1 MNTAI
6 RLKYLVVLLLSV
18 SCKTHKKSFIV
29 KEILLSFSGGNTYHE
44 LSNLGNFR
52 VLVKETDSSK
62 ITSGSKRTFDAYS
75 PLKNPVQVLMTK
87 KKSLTFLGSHKK
99 EFFLGKLDNKDSLCI
114 YDCNL
119 TTCPGS
125 KITFNS
131 YINRIPYWHGLS
143 PLGGLSLFMHYHHY
157 RLTIQND
164 NGKRLYMQWKY
175 SVYKLKHPSKRNK
188 EWSDDYCEDGGGGLV
203 EIRIQ

>member
-1 MNTAI
+1 MTVI
-6 RLKYLVVLLLSV
+6 RLKYLLVLLLFV
-18 SCKTHKKSFIV
+18 CCKTHKKNFIV
-29 KEILLSFSGGNTYHE
+29 KEILLSFSGGNTYPE

-52 VLVKETDSSK
+52 IAVKEKDSSK
-62 ITSGSKRTFDAYS
+62 TTSRSKKTFDAYC

-87 KKSLTFLGSHKK
+87 KKSLIFLGSHKK
-99 EFFLGKLDNKDSLCI
+99 DFFLGKLDDKDSLCI

-119 TTCPGS
+119 TTPARS

-164 NGKRLYMQWKY
+164 NGKRLFMHWKY
-175 SVYKLKHPSKRNK
+175 SVYKLKHSSKRK
-188 EWSDDYCEDGGGGLV
+188 KKWSDDYCEDGGGGLV
-203 EIRIQ
+203 GIRIQ